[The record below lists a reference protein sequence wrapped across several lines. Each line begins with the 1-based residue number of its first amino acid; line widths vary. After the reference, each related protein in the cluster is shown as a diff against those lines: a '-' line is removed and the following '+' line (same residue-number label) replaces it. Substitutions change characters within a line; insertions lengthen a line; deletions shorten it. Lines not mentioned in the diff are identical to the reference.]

1 MYKTILIPIDISE
14 ESLIDLVSPH
24 IEFLAKQ
31 EDSTIHF
38 ISVIPSYSFYS
49 TFGLA
54 YVTHLPDPRDMN
66 EAALKKLM
74 ETTNKFK
81 LPEDRI
87 KYHVAVGSPK
97 DQILKLAEAIDADL
111 IIVGSRRPSISRY
124 LLGSTASAIVGYA
137 KTSVMV
143 IR

>member
-14 ESLIDLVSPH
+14 ESLVNLVKPH
-24 IEFLAKQ
+24 IEFLAQQ
-31 EDSTIHF
+31 ENATIHF

-54 YVTHLPDPRDMN
+54 YTTHLPDPRDMN
-66 EAALKKLM
+66 ESAMKVLT
-74 ETTNKFK
+74 ETTSSFK
-81 LPEDRI
+81 LPEGRI

-97 DQILKLAEAIDADL
+97 DQILKLADAINADL
-111 IIVGSRRPSISRY
+111 IVVGSRRPSISTY
-124 LLGSTASAIVGYA
+124 LLGSTSSAIVGYA